1 MAHRGACDSAV
12 HWPVYWQFTGMHN
25 RRPTAS
31 NALCKHW
38 KHRNSGLVW
47 SLFSQGSTQAP
58 SSKTSTSSLK
68 KSTIHASGR
77 EPLTCGSCQS
87 HTKPTSSHEFQLAG
101 VPAANLPHSFLWP
114 AFQCAIWHALQQYLT
129 ALQPPHFFSAWSN
142 VSRARELPQCAQTCC
157 WPLLLPGAFSHEA
170 GCNLDGVFAVW
181 SNQKGGQSIGRMPLS
196 HTFCTRPSSTFAS
209 GTLRCACKQAASCS
223 MHTSV
228 HGSSMPR
235 DCSMPATQR
244 RYSCSASE
252 YCS

>member
-114 AFQCAIWHALQQYLT
+114 AFQCAIWHALQQLGGT
-129 ALQPPHFFSAWSN
+129 EGQDGDSVRVVQGQMIRCGCGCVGRQIFSCLM
-142 VSRARELPQCAQTCC
+142 R
-157 WPLLLPGAFSHEA
+157 
-170 GCNLDGVFAVW
+170 D
-181 SNQKGGQSIGRMPLS
+181 LS
-196 HTFCTRPSSTFAS
+196 MKHSFIEE
-209 GTLRCACKQAASCS
+209 
-223 MHTSV
+223 
-228 HGSSMPR
+228 
-235 DCSMPATQR
+235 DTQR
-244 RYSCSASE
+244 KSL
-252 YCS
+252 